1 MRRVC
6 LRWRGLDCWPVTFFS
21 WDVLGPSAVLLGGL
35 VAGVLV
41 DRLVPRRTWLGSG
54 LPATAAVVVA
64 LVMVVGQDR
73 PGLLSLVGALGVLL
87 VANVVNYEES
97 MPPALFHAGVLVA
110 AAGGVVAER
119 AADVGGATAALAVS
133 AAAVAGVSAVRVGDE
148 KAREDAQRALLVV
161 GAAAAISF
169 AASLVVESELGAV
182 VLSRGLLGEMGWFA
196 YAPLGGTSGGSH
208 VAVAVVAVLPLVV
221 AGGLPGRFPVVVFP
235 RASVVVA
242 LLATV
247 PAVSGALLVNQL
259 LAFLAAVGGQANL
272 LPAELLFTLCLLG
285 SAVGVL
291 RATDLL
297 GLVRWT
303 TLGTAAVAMAGY
315 RGDEAGLWLLVQV
328 LAVVGLVGMLAVA
341 ARRRGSVEPTRLRGL
356 VRTEP
361 VMGVAVVVA
370 LLARAGLPPSW
381 TASASAWALLEDAW
395 DARWFLGVA
404 VAVYL
409 VAGAVAVL
417 RAVLGLTARPS
428 EAVQLSPSP
437 PVSIRIA
444 TTTVVLAALVLL
456 LLPLSY

>member
-6 LRWRGLDCWPVTFFS
+6 PPGRALDCWPVTFFS

-35 VAGVLV
+35 VVGLLV

-54 LPATAAVVVA
+54 IPASLAVVVA

-73 PGLLSLVGALGVLL
+73 PGLLSLTAALGVLL

-110 AAGGVVAER
+110 AAGGVVTER

-133 AAAVAGVSAVRVGDE
+133 AAAVIGVSAVRVGDE
-148 KAREDAQRALLVV
+148 QAREDARQGLIVLV
-161 GAAAAISF
+161 GAAAVSF
-169 AASLVVESELGAV
+169 AAALVVESELGAV
-182 VLSRGLLGEMGWFA
+182 ALSRGVLGEMGFFA
-196 YAPLGGTSGGSH
+196 YAPPGGTTSGSH

-221 AGGLPGRFPVVVFP
+221 AGGLPSRWPAVVFP

-242 LLATV
+242 LLASI

-259 LAFLAAVGGQANL
+259 LSFLDAVGGHANL
-272 LPAELLFTLCLLG
+272 LPAELLLTLCLLG
-285 SAVGVL
+285 AAVGAL

-303 TLGTAAVAMAGY
+303 TLGTAAAAMAGY
-315 RGDEAGLWLLVQV
+315 RGDDAGLWLLVQV
-328 LAVVGLVGMLAVA
+328 LAVLGLVGMLAVA
-341 ARRRGSVEPTRLRGL
+341 ARRRGSVEPARLRGL

-381 TASASAWALLEDAW
+381 TASASAWAVLEDAW
-395 DARWFLGVA
+395 DARWFLGAA
-404 VAVYL
+404 VALYL

-417 RAVLGLTARPS
+417 RAVLGLVARPT

-437 PVSIRIA
+437 PVSIRVA